1 MFNSIH
7 IQLFSFDLNCLKY
20 RQRSQETINC
30 CDNKDQKLL
39 TFNFERVT
47 KIKYQLKDFGT
58 HVLQQKKGIS
68 TIDDLQIEK
77 AIKLRGKSF
86 VSIITR

>member
-7 IQLFSFDLNCLKY
+7 IRLFSVDLNCLKC

-30 CDNKDQKLL
+30 CNNKDQKFLK
-39 TFNFERVT
+39 FNFERVA
-47 KIKYQLKDFGT
+47 KIEYQLKDFGT

-68 TIDDLQIEK
+68 TIDN
-77 AIKLRGKSF
+77 LR
-86 VSIITR
+86 RQLN